1 MARVSESD
9 QYQPPAT
16 RTGEGLKSRIQ
27 GFGNGPPPPPL
38 PEANFLGDLVDP
50 HTQADMERTV
60 TDWIETAKKGFDG
73 MIQAFDDFVGD
84 GPPPPQNPRPQGSSP
99 SQLQEDRPG
108 RYTIISNRVI
118 VSDTLAL
125 KGNVLAELGMGDKI
139 EIVEL
144 AQCPGRLRARIAAPA
159 GWISI
164 KDTNTNRR
172 WAERESEGSHSSNA
186 TLAVPVR
193 SDAQKAQ
200 TVPDLL
206 DVGNTA
212 PHAGGDLL
220 DVSGSAQIVPY
231 SAPPENGDLLD
242 VGTTQNVAQGNDLMD
257 VAGGPQC
264 IPQIATPPG
273 NEPEVGVTQFCDDV
287 LAVLDA
293 GPKTASSVLDLF
305 PAEDACKDRSVEANC
320 DAEATENKFGEPQ
333 TFVPVPR
340 GISLFDPMSD
350 KNCGDGGA
358 CGGAVLCI
366 PEGIEEEE
374 TEDGSAWTKDW
385 SKTSMPSV
393 SVTDPSA
400 STQAEFVPAPRG
412 ISLFDPLSA
421 KNEDNEVLNLLEGI
435 QEDGET

>member
-38 PEANFLGDLVDP
+38 PQANFLGDLVDP

-84 GPPPPQNPRPQGSSP
+84 GPPPPPQNPRAQGSSP
-99 SQLQEDRPG
+99 SQLPEDRPG
-108 RYTIISNRVI
+108 RYTIISNRVV

-125 KGNVLAELGMGDKI
+125 KGNILAELGRGEMI

-159 GWISI
+159 GWISV

-172 WAERESEGSHSSNA
+172 WVERESEGSHISNA
-186 TLAVPVR
+186 TPAVSVR
-193 SDAQKAQ
+193 SDTQKTQ

-212 PHAGGDLL
+212 PHVGGDLL

-242 VGTTQNVAQGNDLMD
+242 VGTAQNVAQANHLVD
-257 VAGGPQC
+257 VACGRQC
-264 IPQIATPPG
+264 IPQIAAHPG
-273 NEPEVGVTQFCDDV
+273 NEPEVGVTQFCDDA

-350 KNCGDGGA
+350 KNGGDGGA
-358 CGGAVLCI
+358 FGGAVLSI

-374 TEDGSAWTKDW
+374 KEDGSVWTKDW
-385 SKTSMPSV
+385 SV
-393 SVTDPSA
+393 S
-400 STQAEFVPAPRG
+400 STQQEFCPAPRG